1 MAKMSNDDIDLL
13 SLLKI
18 AWNDKWK
25 VIFCIF
31 FCIAVSLTYIS
42 FTPSLFKATTIFVK
56 NKNEFYYKFKFVN
69 DILNLGDDRL
79 FMEEPSFLIDNK
91 RIFEMLINEFN
102 DYDEIISTLSEN
114 DHVKNKMKSLD
125 DKEKRVFLIQLAK
138 NFTISPE
145 NEGEALKVS
154 FSWHD
159 INEGSLLFNKALKV
173 TIFNVKKTLLKQIN
187 NITKTI
193 DFKNKREIA
202 VLNTELRAGR
212 TIQKLS
218 TAKKIRYLT
227 EQYKIAK
234 ALNLE
239 NNELK
244 NFTNISQT
252 TNENQFKTR
261 SYDYSDNSYDYPY
274 YLRGFKAIN
283 KEIEVIKSRS
293 IEDNDLMIKGYL
305 NIKEKLLM
313 IDDNNRSKE
322 LLEAKEF
329 IDKVNVT
336 DWFNFNFEL
345 AEIENL
351 RKSYLYVS
359 ISFIIGLFLGIFYV
373 LIINGFGQRKN
384 F

>member
-79 FMEEPSFLIDNK
+79 FIEEPSFLIDNK

-252 TNENQFKTR
+252 TNENQFKSR

>member
-79 FMEEPSFLIDNK
+79 FIEEPSFLIDNK